1 MVGATTRRGIKM
13 RVAGIAPDAPDAFL
27 PADIFIQAR
36 SESGRMP
43 AVSPFGVLL
52 FAAQVGVGAQVSRSL
67 STTDR
72 ARRAAVGL
80 AVAVLGLLVLFR
92 FGAIATFAVDLV
104 ALLLVAS
111 ATGSSGRRPTAG

>member
-1 MVGATTRRGIKM
+1 
-13 RVAGIAPDAPDAFL
+13 
-27 PADIFIQAR
+27 
-36 SESGRMP
+36 MP

-67 STTDR
+67 SASDR

-80 AVAVLGLLVLFR
+80 AVAVLGLSVLFR
-92 FGAIATFAVDLV
+92 FGAIAALTADLI
-104 ALLLVAS
+104 ALLVVAS

>member
-1 MVGATTRRGIKM
+1 
-13 RVAGIAPDAPDAFL
+13 
-27 PADIFIQAR
+27 
-36 SESGRMP
+36 MP

-80 AVAVLGLLVLFR
+80 AVAVLGLLVLLR
-92 FGAIATFAVDLV
+92 FGVIATVAVDLV
-104 ALLLVAS
+104 ALLVVARVI
-111 ATGSSGRRPTAG
+111 GSSGRRPTAG

>member
-1 MVGATTRRGIKM
+1 
-13 RVAGIAPDAPDAFL
+13 
-27 PADIFIQAR
+27 
-36 SESGRMP
+36 MP

-52 FAAQVGVGAQVSRSL
+52 FAAQVGVGAQVSRLL

-92 FGAIATFAVDLV
+92 FGAVAALTADLI
-104 ALLLVAS
+104 ALLVVAS

>member
-1 MVGATTRRGIKM
+1 
-13 RVAGIAPDAPDAFL
+13 
-27 PADIFIQAR
+27 
-36 SESGRMP
+36 MP

-52 FAAQVGVGAQVSRSL
+52 FAAQAGVGAQVSRSL
-67 STTDR
+67 STPDR

-92 FGAIATFAVDLV
+92 FGVIAVLAVDLIALIVV
-104 ALLLVAS
+104 AT

>member
-1 MVGATTRRGIKM
+1 
-13 RVAGIAPDAPDAFL
+13 
-27 PADIFIQAR
+27 
-36 SESGRMP
+36 MP

-67 STTDR
+67 STTGR

-92 FGAIATFAVDLV
+92 FGVIATVAVDLV
-104 ALLLVAS
+104 ALLVVAS
-111 ATGSSGRRPTAG
+111 VIGSSGRRPTAG

>member
-1 MVGATTRRGIKM
+1 
-13 RVAGIAPDAPDAFL
+13 
-27 PADIFIQAR
+27 
-36 SESGRMP
+36 MP

-67 STTDR
+67 STPDR

-92 FGAIATFAVDLV
+92 FGVIAVLAVDLIALIVV
-104 ALLLVAS
+104 AT

>member
-1 MVGATTRRGIKM
+1 
-13 RVAGIAPDAPDAFL
+13 
-27 PADIFIQAR
+27 
-36 SESGRMP
+36 MP

-52 FAAQVGVGAQVSRSL
+52 FAAQVGVGVQVSRSL

-92 FGAIATFAVDLV
+92 FGVIATVAVDLV
-104 ALLLVAS
+104 ALIVVARVI
-111 ATGSSGRRPTAG
+111 GSSGRRPTAG